1 MKTHIKTNSL
11 SQIKCNLRCCTIVS
25 NRQDACSTKTLLSCG
40 TGILPVHKRPIEN
53 GVRSQFNPISANKS
67 ATRFAIVAFL
77 TLSSTIA
84 LPSCGAPPS
93 SQQNQVAAGAPQAS
107 APATTRG
114 EAADSK
120 MAATPKQAKAETTAT
135 RPQLIKKAELSV
147 VVKSIDAS
155 TKSVTNIV
163 EKQQGDILGFQNQ
176 KPPDSSIRQ
185 TATMQIRV
193 PQERLETTL
202 DSLAKLGSVENRG
215 LTAEDVTT
223 QLVDSE
229 ARLRNLRKSEEMVLK
244 IMDKSGSVGDVLKAA
259 KELSNIRQSI
269 EQIDAQLK
277 SLRNQVAYST
287 ISLTLEAAVS
297 SAQSPEPSLGLRVQE
312 TWGKATHSV
321 GELTFSLFDLGI
333 WLLAY
338 TPYFLVIG
346 AGIYGFKRF
355 KKSQSVTK
363 IEELKP
369 PQ

>member
-1 MKTHIKTNSL
+1 MKTQIKTNSL
-11 SQIKCNLRCCTIVS
+11 PQVKPNL
-25 NRQDACSTKTLLSCG
+25 NL
-40 TGILPVHKRPIEN
+40 
-53 GVRSQFNPISANKS
+53 ANND

-84 LPSCGAPPS
+84 LPSCGAPPTSQGNQMTAGSIQAPMAS
-93 SQQNQVAAGAPQAS
+93 SPV
-107 APATTRG
+107 TRG

-120 MAATPKQAKAETTAT
+120 MAAAPKQAKAETPTS

-147 VVKSIDAS
+147 VVKSIDIS
-155 TKSVTNIV
+155 TKSVANIV

-202 DSLAKLGSVENRG
+202 DSLAKLGTVENRG

-297 SAQSPEPSLGLRVQE
+297 SAQNPEPSFGLRMQE

-321 GELTFSLFDLGI
+321 GELTFGLFGLGI

-338 TPYFLVIG
+338 TPYLLVIG
-346 AGIYGFKRF
+346 AGIYGFKKF
-355 KKSQSVTK
+355 KKPQSVPK
-363 IEELKP
+363 IEEPKSP
-369 PQ
+369 D

>member
-11 SQIKCNLRCCTIVS
+11 SQIK
-25 NRQDACSTKTLLSCG
+25 
-40 TGILPVHKRPIEN
+40 
-53 GVRSQFNPISANKS
+53 FNPISANNS

-84 LPSCGAPPS
+84 LPSCGAPPN
-93 SQQNQVAAGAPQAS
+93 SQENQITAGAPQAS
-107 APATTRG
+107 PAPAAPATRG
-114 EAADSK
+114 EVADSK
-120 MAATPKQAKAETTAT
+120 MAAAPKQAKAETPAT
-135 RPQLIKKAELSV
+135 RPQLIKKAELSL

-176 KPPDSSIRQ
+176 KPPDPSIRQ
-185 TATMQIRV
+185 TATVQIRV

-202 DSLAKLGSVENRG
+202 DTLAKLGTVENRA

-223 QLVDSE
+223 QLVDNE
-229 ARLRNLRKSEEMVLK
+229 ARVRNLRKSEDMVLK
-244 IMDKSGSVGDVLKAA
+244 IMDRSGSVGDVLKAA
-259 KELSNIRQSI
+259 KELSNIRESI
-269 EQIDAQLK
+269 ERIDAQLK

-297 SAQSPEPSLGLRVQE
+297 SQQSPEPSLGLRMQE

-321 GELTFSLFDLGI
+321 GELTFGLFDLGI

-338 TPYFLVIG
+338 TPYLLLIAAAV
-346 AGIYGFKRF
+346 YGFNRF
-355 KKSQSVTK
+355 KKQHSVPQ
-363 IEELKP
+363 IQEPKP

>member
-11 SQIKCNLRCCTIVS
+11 SQIK
-25 NRQDACSTKTLLSCG
+25 
-40 TGILPVHKRPIEN
+40 
-53 GVRSQFNPISANKS
+53 FNPIAANNS

-84 LPSCGAPPS
+84 LPSCGAPPN
-93 SQQNQVAAGAPQAS
+93 SQENQITAGAPQAPP
-107 APATTRG
+107 APAGRAIRG
-114 EAADSK
+114 ESADSK
-120 MAATPKQAKAETTAT
+120 MAAASKEAKAETPAN
-135 RPQLIKKAELSV
+135 RPQLIKKAELSI
-147 VVKSIDAS
+147 VVKSIDIS

-176 KPPDSSIRQ
+176 KPPDSSVRQ

-215 LTAEDVTT
+215 LIAEDVTT
-223 QLVDSE
+223 QLVDNE
-229 ARLRNLRKSEEMVLK
+229 ARVRNLRKSEEMVLK

-277 SLRNQVAYST
+277 SLRSQVAYST

-297 SAQSPEPSLGLRVQE
+297 SVQSPEPSLGLRMQE
-312 TWGKATHSV
+312 SWGKATHSV
-321 GELTFSLFDLGI
+321 GELTFGLFDLGI
-333 WLLAY
+333 WMLAY
-338 TPYFLVIG
+338 TPYFLVFG

-355 KKSQSVTK
+355 KKSQSVPK
-363 IEELKP
+363 IEEPKLP
-369 PQ
+369 N